1 MSSAPFRLQTVL
13 DYRAHLVDRLR
24 LELAA
29 LQHRQQEEAAR
40 LAALEAAE
48 RAALA
53 QLRAQQA
60 PSPYPVPP
68 SPTGEG
74 GAGEGGPP
82 GASGG
87 TLLDLPRLMQLT
99 EHLNVLAARIAAQ
112 RELLAQLAA
121 EEAALLERIVAHQK
135 DVKALEKLRERHLAE
150 CALSEARRERVES
163 SELALRQYQR
173 LRAAL

>member
-13 DYRAHLVDRLR
+13 DYRARLVDRLR

-29 LQHRQQEEAAR
+29 LHRQQQEAAAQ

-60 PSPYPVPP
+60 PP
-68 SPTGEG
+68 SPAPTPGDG
-74 GAGEGGPP
+74 LSRRGARPAGND
-82 GASGG
+82 GA
-87 TLLDLPRLMQLT
+87 LLDLPRLMQLT
-99 EHLNVLAARIAAQ
+99 EHLHVLAARIAAQ
-112 RELLAQLAA
+112 RETLARLAA
-121 EEAALLERIVAHQK
+121 EEAALQERIVAQNK

-150 CALSEARRERVES
+150 HARTEARRERVES

-173 LRAAL
+173 LRAAP

>member
-13 DYRAHLVDRLR
+13 DYRARLVDRLR

-29 LQHRQQEEAAR
+29 LHRQQQEAAAQ
-40 LAALEAAE
+40 LAVLEAAE

-60 PSPYPVPP
+60 PPTP
-68 SPTGEG
+68 SPRPPRVAQESE
-74 GAGEGGPP
+74 APP
-82 GASGG
+82 GASSGAV
-87 TLLDLPRLMQLT
+87 LDLPRLMQLT
-99 EHLNVLAARIAAQ
+99 EHLHVLAARITAQ
-112 RELLAQLAA
+112 RETLARLAA
-121 EEAALLERIVAHQK
+121 EQAALQERIVAQNK

-150 CALSEARRERVES
+150 NAWTEARRERVES

>member
-13 DYRAHLVDRLR
+13 DYRARLVDRLR

-29 LQHRQQEEAAR
+29 LHRQQQEAAAQ
-40 LAALEAAE
+40 LAVLEAAE

-60 PSPYPVPP
+60 PPTP
-68 SPTGEG
+68 SPRPPRVAEG
-74 GAGEGGPP
+74 QESEAPP
-82 GASGG
+82 GASSGAV
-87 TLLDLPRLMQLT
+87 LDLPRLMQLT
-99 EHLNVLAARIAAQ
+99 EHLHVLAARITAQ
-112 RELLAQLAA
+112 RETLARLAA
-121 EEAALLERIVAHQK
+121 EQAALQERIVAQNK

-150 CALSEARRERVES
+150 NAWTEARRERVES

>member
-13 DYRAHLVDRLR
+13 DYRARLVDRLR

-29 LQHRQQEEAAR
+29 LHRQQQEAAAQ
-40 LAALEAAE
+40 LAVLEAAE

-60 PSPYPVPP
+60 PPTP
-68 SPTGEG
+68 SPRPPRVAQESE
-74 GAGEGGPP
+74 APP
-82 GASGG
+82 GASSGAV
-87 TLLDLPRLMQLT
+87 LDLPRLMQLT
-99 EHLNVLAARIAAQ
+99 EHLHVLAARIAAQ
-112 RELLAQLAA
+112 RETLARLAA
-121 EEAALLERIVAHQK
+121 EEAALQERIVAQNK

-150 CALSEARRERVES
+150 HARTEARRERVES

-173 LRAAL
+173 LRAAP